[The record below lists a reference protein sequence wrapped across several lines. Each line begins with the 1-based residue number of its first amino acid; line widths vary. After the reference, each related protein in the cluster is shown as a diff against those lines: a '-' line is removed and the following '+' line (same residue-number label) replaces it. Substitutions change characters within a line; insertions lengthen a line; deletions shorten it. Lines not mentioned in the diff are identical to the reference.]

1 MKKLAFAALGAAAT
15 LWAAPAMAQS
25 FTYEVTWEPVESV
38 GGITTPDG
46 SQGAGGGTVNGTYET
61 TFDDGS
67 VVNGT
72 VRCVGMR
79 QPPSG
84 MFAIHL
90 SCTAKD
96 DQGTYSLI
104 YGCNFL
110 GEPGPETPLG
120 CVGGMQAKDGE
131 NAGARGNLTMHW
143 YSDEKSVGTGQWYT
157 ATAE

>member
-1 MKKLAFAALGAAAT
+1 MKKLAFAALGAASMLFAT
-15 LWAAPAMAQS
+15 PAMAQS
-25 FTYEVTWEPVESV
+25 FSYEVTWEPVESI
-38 GGITTPDG
+38 GGITGMDG
-46 SQGAGGGTVNGTYET
+46 SQSAGGGTVNGTYVT

-79 QPPSG
+79 QPSNSL
-84 MFAIHL
+84 FAIHM

-110 GEPGPETPLG
+110 GKPGPETPLG
-120 CVGGMQAKDGE
+120 CAGGMQAKDGE
-131 NAGARGNLTMHW
+131 NAGARGGLTMHW
-143 YSDEKSVGTGQWYT
+143 YSDEKSTGTGQWYT
-157 ATAE
+157 AG